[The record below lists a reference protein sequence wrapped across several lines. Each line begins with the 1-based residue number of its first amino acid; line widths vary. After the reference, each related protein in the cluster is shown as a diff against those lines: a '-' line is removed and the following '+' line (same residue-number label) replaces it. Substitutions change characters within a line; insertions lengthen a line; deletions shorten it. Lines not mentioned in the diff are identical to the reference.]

1 MDYLWRKVSEKEK
14 EKIQSEAKKII
25 DSFAKKLEKVKGK
38 LKGKHFERAEA
49 ERKEGGKLRDFSKE
63 IMFDNAPKK
72 NKGFIIGEKG
82 EWR

>member
-1 MDYLWRKVSEKEK
+1 MDFLWHKVSEKEK
-14 EKIQSEAKKII
+14 KKIRKDAKKII

-38 LKGKHFERAEA
+38 LDEYHLESEES
-49 ERKEGGKLRDFSKE
+49 ERKEGGNPRDFSKD

-82 EWR
+82 EW